1 METFDMTK
9 ILEPFDTT
17 LKSINSNKNIL
28 ILTLILLGIY
38 CIYYNNNIVENYI
51 NLFDNEIFKFV
62 VFILITYISSSSP
75 ALGISLAIIMLTS
88 LQIITYIKLKR
99 EFELDINFINS
110 ENNLEKEKFSQI
122 EAVDISHLDDEFLTN
137 PLEKIDQLAP
147 PINFDLKFI
156 TPKELSYQMIK
167 EGKMLLNNSY
177 DLEQDLEKRY
187 DSREQQI
194 AFETQRNGTELVDS
208 GINRLQNAN
217 QGEYNFKSN
226 ISNTPDKF
234 VKYSKLMKKNNQV
247 NLTNL
252 SNLSNSLIDASY
264 NELLYNYNLL
274 VNKQLNQKDFDLQLE
289 KVYISEFDLLQS
301 IYKSRK
307 SFYPEEKQI
316 KIDSTINKISNLP
329 NEERKKLNIQLEE
342 LYSIMI

>member
-1 METFDMTK
+1 MSK
-9 ILEPFDTT
+9 ILEPFDSI

-28 ILTLILLGIY
+28 ILILILLGIY
-38 CIYYNNNIVENYI
+38 YIYYNDNIVENCI

-75 ALGISLAIIMLTS
+75 ALGISLAIILLTS

-99 EFELDINFINS
+99 EFEQDINFINS
-110 ENNLEKEKFSQI
+110 ENNFEKEKFSQI
-122 EAVDISHLDDEFLTN
+122 GAADISYLNDEFLTN
-137 PLEKIDQLAP
+137 PLEKMNQLAP

-167 EGKMLLNNSY
+167 EGKTLLNNSY
-177 DLEQDLEKRY
+177 NLEQDLEKRY

-194 AFETQRNGTELVDS
+194 AFETKRNGTELVDS
-208 GINRLQNAN
+208 GINRLQDAN
-217 QGEYNFKSN
+217 QGEYNFKNNSA
-226 ISNTPDKF
+226 NTPNKF
-234 VKYSKLMKKNNQV
+234 VKYSKLMKKNNC
-247 NLTNL
+247 T
-252 SNLSNSLIDASY
+252 NSLIDASY

-289 KVYISEFDLLQS
+289 KVYMSEFDLLQS
-301 IYKSRK
+301 IYKSKK
-307 SFYPEEKQI
+307 SSYPEEKQI
-316 KIDSTINKISNLP
+316 KIDSTINKILNLP
-329 NEERKKLNIQLEE
+329 YEERKKLNIQLEE